1 MQLTLELSNTVF
13 KTFKTNK
20 SLKIFLSDF
29 FLSYFCRNSFNM
41 KNRFPKIIQISIISL
56 YLIFL
61 AGAIVRMTGSGMG
74 CPDWPKC
81 FGYYIPPT
89 SEEQISWKP
98 YTEYQEGVI
107 IIKNDT
113 LYVTQNTLKTSEKF
127 NPRNWENYTKHDYAK
142 FNKYHTWTEYI
153 NRLVSVLAGFIFL
166 FLIYSA
172 AKFWKDDKRI
182 PGIAF
187 TAFFLMLFE
196 AWLGKTVVD
205 SNLTPAIITIH
216 MVVGL
221 FIIGLLLQL
230 QFITSRKKQ
239 HFKYDATFNKLLII
253 SLIFSLVQIAM
264 GTQVRQFIDEQVK
277 LFGFENKE
285 YSLMNPSFKFYFHRS
300 FTIAIVLVNF
310 GLFYFNQLKKL
321 GYHLVNWIVFLIFLE
336 TITGILM
343 YYAEFPIGTQAIHL
357 LSGAILFGLQFYLWL
372 QSRSTKLLK
381 KEST

>member
-1 MQLTLELSNTVF
+1 
-13 KTFKTNK
+13 
-20 SLKIFLSDF
+20 
-29 FLSYFCRNSFNM
+29 M
-41 KNRFPKIIQISIISL
+41 KNTCPRIVQISIISL

-61 AGAIVRMTGSGMG
+61 AGAVVRMTGSGMG

-98 YTEYQEGVI
+98 HTEYKEGFI
-107 IIKNDT
+107 IIKDDT
-113 LYVTQNTLKTSEKF
+113 LYVAENTIKTSENF
-127 NPRNWENYTKHDYAK
+127 NKHNWQNYTKHDYAK

-166 FLIYSA
+166 FLIYGA
-172 AKFWKDDKRI
+172 TKFWKENKKI
-182 PGIAF
+182 PRIAF
-187 TAFFLMLFE
+187 SAFFLMLFE

-216 MVVGL
+216 MLVGL
-221 FIIGLLLQL
+221 LIIGLLLQL
-230 QFITSRKKQ
+230 QFIISNRKKD
-239 HFKYDATFNKLLII
+239 FKYHATFNKLLII

-310 GLFYFNQLKKL
+310 GMFYLNQMKKL
-321 GYHLVNWIVFLIFLE
+321 GYYLVNWIVFLIFLE

-343 YYAEFPIGTQAIHL
+343 YYAEFPLGTQAIHL

-372 QSRSTKLLK
+372 QNRSV
-381 KEST
+381 EN

>member
-1 MQLTLELSNTVF
+1 
-13 KTFKTNK
+13 
-20 SLKIFLSDF
+20 
-29 FLSYFCRNSFNM
+29 M
-41 KNRFPKIIQISIISL
+41 KHQFPRIVQITIISL

-89 SEEQISWKP
+89 SEEQITWKP
-98 YTEYQEGVI
+98 YTEFEKGFI
-107 IIKNDT
+107 IIKNELLFVAESDI
-113 LYVTQNTLKTSEKF
+113 KTSAEF
-127 NPRNWENYTKHDYAK
+127 NIENWTNYTKHDYSK

-153 NRLVSVLAGFIFL
+153 NRLVSVIAGFVFL

-172 AKFWKDDKRI
+172 SKFWKENKKI
-182 PGIAF
+182 PLLAF

-216 MVVGL
+216 MIVGL
-221 FIIGLLLQL
+221 IIIALLLQL
-230 QFITSRKKQ
+230 KFIISPKKKL
-239 HFKYDATFNKLLII
+239 FKFASGFNKLLIV

-277 LFGFENKE
+277 LFGFENKN

-300 FTIAIVLVNF
+300 F
-310 GLFYFNQLKKL
+310 
-321 GYHLVNWIVFLIFLE
+321 
-336 TITGILM
+336 
-343 YYAEFPIGTQAIHL
+343 
-357 LSGAILFGLQFYLWL
+357 
-372 QSRSTKLLK
+372 
-381 KEST
+381 